1 MKSGKVQRNVENITS
16 QQTRDIQ
23 QRRVILVNIL
33 SVSQESLLL
42 TTLILYTKE
51 IFSEC
56 MIFIMVDTVLVISLT
71 FISFCL

>member
-1 MKSGKVQRNVENITS
+1 MKSGKVQGNAENITS

-23 QRRVILVNIL
+23 QRKVILVNIL

-51 IFSEC
+51 IFLEC

-71 FISFCL
+71 FISFCF